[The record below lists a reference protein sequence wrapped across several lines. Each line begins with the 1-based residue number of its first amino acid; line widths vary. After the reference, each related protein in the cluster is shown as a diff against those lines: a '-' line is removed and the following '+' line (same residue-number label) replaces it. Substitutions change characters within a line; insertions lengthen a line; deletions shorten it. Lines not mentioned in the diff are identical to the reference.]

1 MTKKLHQVLRYFK
14 LIHFNN
20 FESCVTKHKTAFFII
35 LSFHKTSFVYSL
47 LSQSSHIFF
56 VDLLL
61 FNYLLYDLQLMSF
74 SWKAFFWHNF
84 SQEKRSLFIKCFI
97 ASDFL
102 VLFIFFAIIFGL
114 FGFLALKRKIHIKT
128 DSIYYSKNF
137 WLIYNIHRELE
148 EFWII
153 ITL

>member
-1 MTKKLHQVLRYFK
+1 LTKKLHQVLRYFK

-56 VDLLL
+56 FVDLSL

-84 SQEKRSLFIKCFI
+84 SQEKRSLLNALLLLIFGAFY
-97 ASDFL
+97 
-102 VLFIFFAIIFGL
+102 FFAIIFGL

-148 EFWII
+148 EYWVL